1 MKKIYQ
7 RFCRAIEDGCFYK
20 QSTNTKLFI
29 WLVVSFGGAWILLQI
44 AKEIEKK
51 HPYTIWP
58 VLIALYSIFFIF
70 WFGWRALM
78 AAGREDEE
86 EYIKREIDRAPLN
99 WERFE
104 LKAKDDLPI
113 LDFNVFDRDSIYSKL
128 SSWQQAVGDKNFLI
142 ERLEPFGWK
151 FQEFQTQRDFIN
163 MRFPKY
169 EFYFQQNSVYLHIT
183 TEQKR
188 YSVSLE
194 RLLKVNEITQIGE
207 YSDLEN
213 NNGIDIWEIEKI
225 LEGDKY
231 GQTDN

>member
-7 RFCRAIEDGCFYK
+7 RFCRAIEDGFFYK
-20 QSTNTKLFI
+20 QKNKFSIWGAIEIAIGIITTVIVSQLEETHSNIGCIWAVSLFLTF
-29 WLVVSFGGAWILLQI
+29 WL
-44 AKEIEKK
+44 
-51 HPYTIWP
+51 
-58 VLIALYSIFFIF
+58 
-70 WFGWRALM
+70 GWRALM
-78 AAGREDEE
+78 AADRESKEE
-86 EYIKREIDRAPLN
+86 AIEREIDRAPLN

-128 SSWQQAVGDKNFLI
+128 SPWQQAVGDKNFLI

-231 GQTDN
+231 G

>member
-1 MKKIYQ
+1 MAADRESKEE
-7 RFCRAIEDGCFYK
+7 AIE
-20 QSTNTKLFI
+20 
-29 WLVVSFGGAWILLQI
+29 
-44 AKEIEKK
+44 
-51 HPYTIWP
+51 
-58 VLIALYSIFFIF
+58 
-70 WFGWRALM
+70 
-78 AAGREDEE
+78 
-86 EYIKREIDRAPLN
+86 REIDRARLN

-128 SSWQQAVGDKNFLI
+128 SPWQQAVGDKNFLI